1 MDADQK
7 GMARALPAEPL
18 GVHIREYKNLSSV
31 WLPWSDGLALFG
43 ANGSGKTNI
52 LECLAL
58 LLGSDQTL
66 QLAGPRL
73 LTPTPGALSLV
84 TVVDYGLLPMPPDLV
99 MAEELE
105 MPLETHWAISH
116 RVLGDAEWWRQLG
129 CDHGVDLR
137 EGLASAGI
145 PGDVLDFL
153 DGSTVRPI
161 IQYTLVGIGGE
172 DPADRWA
179 PPINRVFTRTLMAP
193 SVPESLRDVAGQ
205 LPEIF
210 APLRAHFAS
219 PPEGNASY
227 VEVMHLPATTE
238 PPGILQWLPQMR
250 TGQQANDELFRSFEL
265 ASEPA
270 ALLAEQL
277 GKLGLQHG
285 PIAGDWH
292 RWLDKLGERY
302 GREELT
308 FTVPYVSI
316 SSVGGD
322 ADYELKDMRV
332 GNGLTIGRTGDNDVF
347 EHFSAGERRWVDEAL
362 ATVSRGLS
370 RVGLQARLHAQLLRL
385 ADRDDLTS
393 GVLQFAGRLEEVIR
407 GDEYW
412 TAETFDRVL
421 QGLEP
426 VLARAG
432 QEWLRAPDPI
442 TKGFLMAV
450 IPGLSILQPNLTV
463 RVFDEPEA
471 HLHSL
476 AQRGAARALEH
487 LRRVGNHVVVASH
500 SPHFLDL
507 PGWSLVHVQ
516 RTVDGT
522 SVTRLSL
529 DDTRARGV
537 LAESLGVNRGELLAG
552 MSYLLIV
559 EGHHDRLVLDRLFG
573 KELRE
578 AGVAILCMHGTHN
591 LLATA
596 ELDFLD
602 RYLDVPIGVL
612 LDYTN
617 SDRAEPGSVE
627 TNEERELTKLRR
639 RCEERGRRYDFFG
652 LARPDITAYLSEA
665 AIQARHSD
673 FPGWKDVL
681 EAFHHLD
688 HRQSFKRWLMSEYHV
703 DVTSARRVGRI
714 LEQMIAN
721 DQQCDGE
728 LTQAVNDILVAAQPQ
743 RASSQEP
750 STAAAGTSGG

>member
-1 MDADQK
+1 MDADQTAP
-7 GMARALPAEPL
+7 ARALPAEPV
-18 GVHIREYKNLSSV
+18 GVHIREYKNLSNV

-43 ANGSGKTNI
+43 ANGAGKTNI

-58 LLGSDQTL
+58 LLGTDQTV

-73 LTPTPGALSLV
+73 LTPLPGSLSLV
-84 TVVDYGLLPMPPDLV
+84 AFVDAGLLPLPPDLV

-105 MPLETHWAISH
+105 MPLATHWPISH
-116 RVLGDAEWWRQLG
+116 RVDGDAEWWRILG
-129 CDHGVDLR
+129 CDHGADLR

-145 PGDVLDFL
+145 PDDVLDFL
-153 DGSTVRPI
+153 DEATAHPI
-161 IQYTLVGIGGE
+161 IRFTLVGIGGE
-172 DPADRWA
+172 HPADRWA
-179 PPINRVFTRTLMAP
+179 PPIHRMFTRTLMAS
-193 SVPESLRDVAGQ
+193 SVPEGLREVAER
-205 LPEIF
+205 LPEVF
-210 APLRAHFAS
+210 APLRAHFAT
-219 PPEGNASY
+219 PPEGDGCN
-227 VEVMHLPATTE
+227 VGVLQLPPTTE

-250 TGQQANDELFRSFEL
+250 TGQQANDELLRSFEM

-270 ALLAEQL
+270 AVLAEQL
-277 GKLGLQHG
+277 GNLGLQPG
-285 PIAGDWH
+285 PVDNDWH
-292 RWLDKLGERY
+292 RWLHKLGERY
-302 GREELT
+302 GQEELT

-316 SSVGGD
+316 SSVGGGD

-332 GNGLTIGRTGDNDVF
+332 GNGLTIGRTGDRGDVF

-370 RVGLQARLHAQLLRL
+370 RFELQARLHAQMLRL
-385 ADRDDLTS
+385 ADEDEVMS
-393 GVLQFAGRLEEVIR
+393 GVLQVADRVGEAIR

-412 TAETFDRVL
+412 TADTFDRVL

-426 VLARAG
+426 VLVRAG

-450 IPGLSILQPNLTV
+450 IPGLSVLQPTLTV

-476 AQRGAARALEH
+476 AQRAAARALEH

-507 PGWSLVHVQ
+507 AGWSLVHVQ
-516 RTVDGT
+516 RTADGT
-522 SVTRLSL
+522 SVAQLSL

-552 MSYLLIV
+552 VSYLLIV

-573 KELRE
+573 KDLRE
-578 AGVAILCMHGTHN
+578 AGVVILCMHGTHN

-612 LDYTN
+612 LDYTS
-617 SDRAEPGSVE
+617 SDRARPECEE
-627 TNEERELTKLRR
+627 TDEERELTKLRR
-639 RCEERGRRYDFFG
+639 RCDERGRRYDVFG
-652 LARPDITAYLSEA
+652 LTRPDITAYLSEA
-665 AIQARHSD
+665 AIQARHPA
-673 FPGWKDVL
+673 FPGWEDVL
-681 EAFHHLD
+681 QEFEHLGR
-688 HRQSFKRWLMSEYHV
+688 RQSFKRWLSTTYRV
-703 DVTSARRVGRI
+703 DVMSTRRVRSV
-714 LEQMIAN
+714 LERMIAN
-721 DQQCDGE
+721 DQPCVVE
-728 LTQAVNDILVAAQPQ
+728 LTQTVNDILVAAQPQ
-743 RASSQEP
+743 R
-750 STAAAGTSGG
+750 TM